1 MLRPMEEEEL
11 QQLVEE
17 QPQLVLASKL
27 VEEKKLWQPLNN
39 GEEFLQELFEEGLV
53 PNIIPQRPK

>member
-1 MLRPMEEEEL
+1 
-11 QQLVEE
+11 
-17 QPQLVLASKL
+17 

-53 PNIIPQRPK
+53 PSIIPQCPK

>member
-17 QPQLVLASKL
+17 QPWLVLASKL

-53 PNIIPQRPK
+53 PSIIPQCPK